1 MITLKFYV
9 EKPNVEQ
16 LSKQLEG
23 IDYYTVG
30 DKQANYPEVQANI
43 TNTEQFY
50 SCKKL
55 AYGSMDVIRT
65 ATTQQYIDDTKEI
78 KSTISEMLTMYQ
90 LQYGVGIVDFA
101 VQNCLSTPLNKV
113 YVDFKSVL

>member
-65 ATTQQYIDDTKEI
+65 ATTQQYIDATEEI
-78 KSTISEMLTMYQ
+78 KSTIAEMLTMYQ
-90 LQYGVGIVDFA
+90 LQYSVTVKDFT
-101 VQNCLSTPLNKV
+101 VQNYPDMLLDTV
-113 YVDFKSVL
+113 RVDFKSVL